1 MLRLVYKMFKTKIWE
16 LVAEDMFGN
25 IPKDLKEPSLEFL
38 GNGKDTL
45 ERFFAINAYQLQR
58 AAINNPKQSDI
69 YTGMLIYIK
78 SLMLIVKRAP
88 TTRERVDIKKTPDDN
103 MTMMEKVNSFIK
115 KAKDFNKKEE

>member
-16 LVAEDMFGN
+16 LVVEDMFGN
-25 IPKDLKEPSLEFL
+25 IPKDVSEPSLEFL

-78 SLMLIVKRAP
+78 SLMITVKRAP
-88 TTRERVDIKKTPDDN
+88 TTREKINIKKTPDEGLSMVDR
-103 MTMMEKVNSFIK
+103 VNSFIEK
-115 KAKDFNKKEE
+115 GKNFNKKEE